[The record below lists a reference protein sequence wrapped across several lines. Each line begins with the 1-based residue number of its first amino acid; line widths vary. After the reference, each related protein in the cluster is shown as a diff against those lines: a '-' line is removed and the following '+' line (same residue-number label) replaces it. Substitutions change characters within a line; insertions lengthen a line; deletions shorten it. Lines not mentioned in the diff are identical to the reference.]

1 MRAESGIQVI
11 HTTCLNVL
19 VCSNYCNYYNCYP
32 YYCYQVSRSTRF
44 TFPFPFPFPDT
55 LQIPIMSS
63 LWSRLNILSA
73 DYPKQSCRSVQN
85 TILQPTN
92 ACENAPHLAEASMN
106 PESSN
111 QENIYTD
118 MYTSSAISTINDP
131 RIPASPISSLIAAAR
146 ILQFEKQRDA
156 PESVTSHTTHTPESA
171 VNNHSVEPIESY
183 SDVHK
188 SMLSYSYAKRAL
200 ACDKEFFETR
210 YKADQ
215 MMYTRSKLP
224 DEVDRLRVCQPMS
237 SLSNSIRHREH
248 FRYRGYVRKLP
259 LGRRLINM
267 LVLKSSINVV
277 NSVRQS
283 RRSEVLVD
291 ITEPTS
297 DCSEIPMDVEIPM
310 GDAEDPVGV
319 EDLPAPTFP
328 GIEVDFM
335 PGVRILV
342 DTVKVPRLAET
353 LQHLSQ
359 TGAGFGKILESL
371 IAAYEDGYHMQQ
383 QQGSQD
389 AGSSESFLAE
399 RPKKTVRFALDDAPS
414 KPLDTTN
421 ACDPVKDT
429 LAGVEQPSV
438 KSKSKA
444 GKKMPKLAKQTEL
457 KKARGSVK
465 RVKPEQVSKLVK
477 QTKPKNTWSAKVAP
491 TLQDVAKLEL
501 LNQQRDL
508 RAARRRNTSSAPV
521 IDTCIKERSSRKR
534 KINCEVDADQPHP
547 PRNPKRRWMI

>member
-1 MRAESGIQVI
+1 M
-11 HTTCLNVL
+11 N
-19 VCSNYCNYYNCYP
+19 
-32 YYCYQVSRSTRF
+32 
-44 TFPFPFPFPDT
+44 
-55 LQIPIMSS
+55 S

-73 DYPKQSCRSVQN
+73 DSPKQSCRSVQN
-85 TILQPTN
+85 TIPQPTN

-118 MYTSSAISTINDP
+118 VYTSSPISAISTVSPINDP
-131 RIPASPISSLIAAAR
+131 RIPASPISSLIEAAR
-146 ILQFEKQRDA
+146 ILQSGKQCDSTVSTIYTAESIA
-156 PESVTSHTTHTPESA
+156 PDSA
-171 VNNHSVEPIESY
+171 VTGHSSGPVEHY
-183 SDVHK
+183 TDAQA
-188 SMLSYSYAKRAL
+188 SMLSYSYAKRVL
-200 ACDKEFFETR
+200 ACDKPPFETR

-215 MMYTRSKLP
+215 MMYTSSKLP
-224 DEVDRLRVCQPMS
+224 GEADRSKVWQPMS
-237 SLSNSIRHREH
+237 SLRDSISFREVYRKQGFLRELPIGRQLCNILLSN
-248 FRYRGYVRKLP
+248 
-259 LGRRLINM
+259 
-267 LVLKSSINVV
+267 
-277 NSVRQS
+277 NSVDMVDSMEQCN
-283 RRSEVLVD
+283 RSDVSVD
-291 ITEPTS
+291 ITEPVAN
-297 DCSEIPMDVEIPM
+297 CSGIPMDVENPM
-310 GDAEDPVGV
+310 DFDVYMDDTDIPVGV

-328 GIEVDFM
+328 GIEVDLM

-383 QQGSQD
+383 QQGSQN
-389 AGSSESFLAE
+389 AGSSESFLDE

-414 KPLDTTN
+414 KPLNTTN

-477 QTKPKNTWSAKVAP
+477 QTKPKNTWSAKVAS

-521 IDTCIKERSSRKR
+521 IDTCIKERSSKKR

>member
-1 MRAESGIQVI
+1 MS
-11 HTTCLNVL
+11 LNVIR
-19 VCSNYCNYYNCYP
+19 C
-32 YYCYQVSRSTRF
+32 VS
-44 TFPFPFPFPDT
+44 
-55 LQIPIMSS
+55 IVI
-63 LWSRLNILSA
+63 
-73 DYPKQSCRSVQN
+73 CVG
-85 TILQPTN
+85 
-92 ACENAPHLAEASMN
+92 C
-106 PESSN
+106 SN

-118 MYTSSAISTINDP
+118 VYTSSPISAISTVSPINDP
-131 RIPASPISSLIAAAR
+131 RIPASPISSLIEAAR
-146 ILQFEKQRDA
+146 ILQSGKQCDSTVSTIYTAESIA
-156 PESVTSHTTHTPESA
+156 PDSA
-171 VNNHSVEPIESY
+171 VTGHSSGPVEHY
-183 SDVHK
+183 TDAQA
-188 SMLSYSYAKRAL
+188 SMLSYSYAKRVL
-200 ACDKEFFETR
+200 ACDKPPFETR

-215 MMYTRSKLP
+215 MMYTSSKLP
-224 DEVDRLRVCQPMS
+224 GEADRSKVWQPMS
-237 SLSNSIRHREH
+237 SLRDSISFREVYRKQGFLRELPIGRQLCNILLSN
-248 FRYRGYVRKLP
+248 
-259 LGRRLINM
+259 
-267 LVLKSSINVV
+267 
-277 NSVRQS
+277 NSVDMVDSMEQCN
-283 RRSEVLVD
+283 RSDVSVD
-291 ITEPTS
+291 IIEPVAN
-297 DCSEIPMDVEIPM
+297 CSGIPMDVENPMDFDVYMDDTDIPW
-310 GDAEDPVGV
+310 VSRICQV
-319 EDLPAPTFP
+319 DL
-328 GIEVDFM
+328 M

-383 QQGSQD
+383 QQGTQN

-414 KPLDTTN
+414 KPLNTTN

-521 IDTCIKERSSRKR
+521 IDTCIKERSSKKR

-547 PRNPKRRWMI
+547 SRNPKRRWVI

>member
-1 MRAESGIQVI
+1 MVDSMEQ
-11 HTTCLNVL
+11 
-19 VCSNYCNYYNCYP
+19 CN
-32 YYCYQVSRSTRF
+32 R
-44 TFPFPFPFPDT
+44 
-55 LQIPIMSS
+55 
-63 LWSRLNILSA
+63 
-73 DYPKQSCRSVQN
+73 
-85 TILQPTN
+85 
-92 ACENAPHLAEASMN
+92 
-106 PESSN
+106 
-111 QENIYTD
+111 
-118 MYTSSAISTINDP
+118 
-131 RIPASPISSLIAAAR
+131 
-146 ILQFEKQRDA
+146 
-156 PESVTSHTTHTPESA
+156 
-171 VNNHSVEPIESY
+171 
-183 SDVHK
+183 SDV
-188 SMLSYSYAKRAL
+188 S
-200 ACDKEFFETR
+200 
-210 YKADQ
+210 
-215 MMYTRSKLP
+215 
-224 DEVDRLRVCQPMS
+224 
-237 SLSNSIRHREH
+237 
-248 FRYRGYVRKLP
+248 
-259 LGRRLINM
+259 
-267 LVLKSSINVV
+267 
-277 NSVRQS
+277 
-283 RRSEVLVD
+283 VD
-291 ITEPTS
+291 ITEPVAN
-297 DCSEIPMDVEIPM
+297 CSGIPMDVENPM
-310 GDAEDPVGV
+310 DFDVYMDDTDIPVGV

-328 GIEVDFM
+328 GIEVDLM

-383 QQGSQD
+383 QQGSQN
-389 AGSSESFLAE
+389 AGSSESFLDE

-414 KPLDTTN
+414 KPLNTTN

-429 LAGVEQPSV
+429 LAGVEQPSA

-521 IDTCIKERSSRKR
+521 IDTCIKERSSKKR